1 MRTSIASALVLVAL
15 GSCLT
20 APAGATVARVNPND
34 EQTFRTT
41 VQYGDLD
48 LKTHQGADALYSR
61 LSMAATRVCEDG
73 TEPYVRMTRSYKECR
88 HEALSAAVQKI
99 NNPLVTEAYD
109 QHAAKELGQAAT
121 HHSTPNA
128 PHA

>member
-15 GSCLT
+15 GFGLT

-34 EQTFRTT
+34 EETARTT
-41 VQYGDLD
+41 VHYGDLD

-61 LSMAATRVCEDG
+61 LSMAATRVCEDI
-73 TEPYVRMTRSYKECR
+73 TEPYVRLTRTYGECR
-88 HEALSAAVQKI
+88 HEAISDAVREI
-99 NNPLVTEAYD
+99 HNPLVTQAYD
-109 QHAAKELGQAAT
+109 RHAAKELGQAAS
-121 HHSTPNA
+121 HHPTPNA